1 MQWTIVRS
9 PIQITWRNRIWM
21 FQEPKMN
28 FNDLGENWEGKLPF
42 KSSSTAVSASNCQR
56 LYQMKPHFASSRDRN
71 SNREPRREPVLHFN
85 ATVTAWVGSQTET
98 SFTTDLFI
106 YVFRTQTRLL
116 IFTTTISFTACRDR
130 KEAATSAVCTS
141 EAVFEEQRKAAA
153 CWPCN
158 ESHAGSKEK
167 DP

>member
-1 MQWTIVRS
+1 MQRTIVRS

-56 LYQMKPHFASSRDRN
+56 LYQMKPHFASSRDSRN

-130 KEAATSAVCTS
+130 KEAATFAVCTS

-158 ESHAGSKEK
+158 ESHAGSK
-167 DP
+167 